1 MSGFNMKCNTAQS
14 RVYPNEWG
22 TGESPKVVEN
32 LLISPSTSKPP
43 PPTPPPSVDSPPPN
57 FPPPL
62 KVYYLHFIKI
72 FMLSPNTNLF
82 VVVYI
87 AVVSFFFNFM
97 LYLHN
102 VILIFISIDIQYL
115 ENVVFSIEKG
125 SNDQN
130 Y

>member
-62 KVYYLHFIKI
+62 KVCYLHFIKI

-97 LYLHN
+97 LYLHTRHTN
-102 VILIFISIDIQYL
+102 FHFNRYSIFRECRI
-115 ENVVFSIEKG
+115 
-125 SNDQN
+125 
-130 Y
+130 